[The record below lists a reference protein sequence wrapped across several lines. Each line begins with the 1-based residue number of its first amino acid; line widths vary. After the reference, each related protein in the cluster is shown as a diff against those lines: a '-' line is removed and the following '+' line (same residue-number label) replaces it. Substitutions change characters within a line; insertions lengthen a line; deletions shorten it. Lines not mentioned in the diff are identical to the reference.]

1 MIMLELEIEP
11 FFLYFNDTML
21 KDLKNYNANEIEKKV
36 LEFWDNGK
44 IFEKSIKQ
52 RKNKPLFSFFDGPPF
67 LSGTPHYGHILATA
81 IKDAITRYK
90 TMAGFKVERRVG
102 WDCHG
107 LPVEYLI
114 EKDLGIK
121 SKKDIEKLGIEKFN
135 NACRASGIGSLD
147 VFEKTLKRVG
157 RWADYSNSYFTWD
170 NDYIESV
177 WWVFKK
183 LWDQNL
189 IYKDYRV
196 SPYCP
201 RCETPLSNF
210 EVNQGYKET
219 KDNSIFV
226 KFKKKAAGETYFLA
240 WTTTPWTLPGN
251 VALAVAPNVKYVL
264 VKQGSESYILA
275 KDLLKVLNGPYKIL
289 KEFKGKDLEGE
300 EYEPLFGSISR
311 QNIDNI
317 KNAFKILPADFV
329 STEDG
334 TGIVHTA
341 AMYGEDDFRL
351 GKKYKLP
358 MFHTV
363 DESGN
368 FKDCVHEWEGKF
380 VKSVE
385 LEIIH
390 KLQSRGLIY
399 RTEEITHT
407 YPFCW
412 RCDSP
417 LLYYALD
424 SWYVAVTKIKSHLVK
439 NNKKIN
445 WVPAHLKEG
454 RFGNWLKDARDWG
467 ISRNRFWG
475 APFPV
480 FKCDSGHFSAFGSL
494 QELSDAVPK
503 SGNKYFVL
511 RHGGASSND
520 LDFLSSYPEKT
531 NNGLTKKG
539 ITQVEKTADKL
550 KNKKID
556 LIFSSDLLRTKETAQ
571 IVSKKTG
578 VKIEFD
584 KRLREW
590 DFGILNG
597 QPIEKLNQ
605 FYGNE
610 INRFKK
616 APVKGESLTD
626 VRSRMVDFVL
636 ELEKKYKDKNILIVG
651 HGDPLWLL
659 ESAGVGLSDQKT
671 IIAKK
676 NYIKNGQM
684 REIEFLNIP
693 RDKTGQLNMHRPYID
708 DFKITCPH
716 CKKTSKR
723 ITEVFDCWFESGAM
737 PYGQWHY
744 PFENKKLV
752 ENTFPAD
759 FIAEG
764 IDQTRGWFYTL
775 HVLASA
781 LTLKNIGL
789 GKERPAF
796 KNVVVNGLILAEDG
810 QKLSKRLKNYTEPEI
825 IFERLGADAL
835 RFFLLSSTPIGEDY
849 RVSDRMVEE
858 TKRKIIDRFI
868 NSYKFYELY
877 ADKKT
882 TNYKLQTTNIL
893 DKWILVRLNET
904 ILKMTKELDAYD
916 LTEASRSFAAFLD
929 DLSNWYI
936 RRSRRR
942 LQKPDNKKDF
952 DDCSNILRYA
962 LLEASKLLAPFS
974 PFVSE
979 AIYKSLQTTNDKRQ
993 TTNSV
998 HLEDWPIAAAQN
1010 KNEKIKNQNLIEGM
1024 KIVRS
1029 LASLALAKRAEAGIK
1044 VRQPLANL
1052 KIKDKKEKL
1061 KINEEFLK
1069 ILAEEINVKQV
1080 VYDDKIKE
1088 EIELDTKIT
1097 SELKE
1102 EGTIRELVRMVQDLR
1117 QEAGLKPQD
1126 KIAVF
1131 IQAEKE
1137 SEGILDRHSNLFIK
1151 EINAFGKLSI
1161 NTERSRSINAK
1172 SLQLKRTQ
1180 KFDAESETKLEN
1192 KNIWIGI
1199 KKV

>member
-1 MIMLELEIEP
+1 
-11 FFLYFNDTML
+11 ML
-21 KDLKNYNANEIEKKV
+21 KDLKNYNANEIEQKV
-36 LEFWDNGK
+36 LKFWEENQ
-44 IFEKSIKQ
+44 IFEKSVKQ
-52 RKNKPLFSFFDGPPF
+52 RKNKPSFSFFDGPPF

-114 EKDLGIK
+114 EKELHIK
-121 SKKDIEKLGIEKFN
+121 RKKDIEEIGIEKFN
-135 NACRASGIGSLD
+135 NACRASGLASLD
-147 VFEKTLKRVG
+147 AFEKTLKRVG

-177 WWVFKK
+177 WWAFKK
-183 LWDQNL
+183 LWDQDL

-219 KDNSIFV
+219 KDNSIYV
-226 KFKKKAAGETYFLA
+226 KFKKKGADETYFLA

-264 VKQGSESYILA
+264 IKQGSESYILA
-275 KDLLKVLNGPYKIL
+275 KDLLKVLNGQYKIL
-289 KEFKGKDLEGE
+289 KEFKGENLEGE
-300 EYEPLFGSISR
+300 EYEPVFDSISKHK
-311 QNIDNI
+311 QKIDNI
-317 KNAFKILPADFV
+317 KNAFKVLPADFV

-341 AMYGEDDFRL
+341 VMYGEDDFQL

-368 FKDCVHEWEGKF
+368 FKDCVYEWKGKF

-385 LEIIH
+385 PEIIQN
-390 KLQSRGLIY
+390 LQSRGLIY
-399 RTEEITHT
+399 KTEEITHT

-412 RCDSP
+412 RCDTP

-424 SWYVAVTKIKSHLVK
+424 SWYVAVKKIKSRLVK

-445 WVPAHLKEG
+445 WVPAHIKEG
-454 RFGNWLKDARDWG
+454 RFGNWLKEARDWG

-480 FKCDSGHFSAFGSL
+480 FKCDDNHFSVFGSL
-494 QELSDAVPK
+494 RELSDAALK
-503 SGNKYFVL
+503 SGNKYFIL

-520 LDFLSSYPEKT
+520 LEFLASYPEKI

-539 ITQVEKTADKL
+539 RKQVERVADL
-550 KNKKID
+550 LLRRQRDEATIGTSRENKKID
-556 LIFSSDLLRTKETAQ
+556 LIFSSDLLRTKETAE
-571 IVSKKTG
+571 IVSKKLK
-578 VKIEFD
+578 VKVIFS
-584 KRLREW
+584 KQLREW
-590 DFGILNG
+590 DFGVLNG
-597 QPIEKLNQ
+597 QPTEKLIQ
-605 FYGNE
+605 FYGDE
-610 INRFKK
+610 INRFRK
-616 APVKGESLTD
+616 APEKGESLTD
-626 VRSRMVDFVL
+626 VRSRMVNFVL
-636 ELEKKYKDKNILIVG
+636 GLEKKYKNKNILIIS

-659 ESAGVGLSDQKT
+659 ESAGKGLSDQKT
-671 IIAKK
+671 LLEKK
-676 NYIKNGQM
+676 KSYIKNGEL
-684 REIEFLNIP
+684 REIKFLNIP

-708 DFKITCPH
+708 DFKIKCLH
-716 CKKTSKR
+716 CGKPAKR
-723 ITEVFDCWFESGAM
+723 INEVFDCWFESGAM

-781 LTLKNIGL
+781 LTFKNIGL
-789 GKERPAF
+789 GKDKPAF
-796 KNVVVNGLILAEDG
+796 KNVVVNGLILAENG

-825 IFERLGADAL
+825 VFERIGADAL

-849 RVSDRMVEE
+849 RVSERMVEE
-858 TKRKIIDRFI
+858 TKRKIIDRFF
-868 NSYKFYELY
+868 NSFKFYELY
-877 ADKKT
+877 ANKKSSRST
-882 TNYKLQTTNIL
+882 FNTLNIL
-893 DKWILVRLNET
+893 DKWILGRLNEV
-904 ILKMTKELDAYD
+904 ILDMTKKMDRYD
-916 LTEASRSFAAFLD
+916 LTEASRALAVFLD

-942 LQKPDNKKDF
+942 LQRVENKKDF
-952 DDCSNILRYA
+952 DECSNTLRHV
-962 LLEASKLLAPFS
+962 LLESSKLLAPFS
-974 PFVSE
+974 PFISE
-979 AIYKSLQTTNDKRQ
+979 AVYSSLKTQNNKE
-993 TTNSV
+993 SV
-998 HLEDWPIAAAQN
+998 HLENWPSINAKEPKGFLDSSAPGSQL
-1010 KNEKIKNQNLIEGM
+1010 KRWKETKSLLEGM
-1024 KIVRS
+1024 AEIRR

-1044 VRQPLANL
+1044 VRQPLAKLKFKSKNL
-1052 KIKDKKEKL
+1052 KS
-1061 KINEEFLK
+1061 KINDELLK

-1080 VYDDKIKE
+1080 IYDDKINPPGGE

-1097 SELKE
+1097 PELKE
-1102 EGTIRELVRMVQDLR
+1102 EGIIRELVRMVQDLR

-1126 KIAVF
+1126 KIQLFVEAEGAVKN
-1131 IQAEKE
+1131 ILNNRSKE
-1137 SEGILDRHSNLFIK
+1137 LLK
-1151 EINAFGKLSI
+1151 EV
-1161 NTERSRSINAK
+1161 NAK
-1172 SLQLKRTQ
+1172 SFSLKKSDKVGVQTETQL
-1180 KFDAESETKLEN
+1180 DSN
-1192 KNIWIGI
+1192 KIWIGI
-1199 KKV
+1199 RKI